1 MTNLQLYNVSPRI
14 PEEISFLEELS
25 YNLWWCWQQ
34 DAIDLFARIAPK
46 LWNEVN
52 GNVAQY
58 LGRVPQDRLEE
69 LAKDRVYLRHI
80 KRVKDTFRQQVHP
93 GDITKRETAYFSM
106 EYGIHES
113 IRIYSGGLGVLSG
126 DHLKAASDLNLPIIG
141 IGLLYRQGYFKQ
153 VLDRN
158 GRQLERYPENELNYM
173 PLTRACDNDGQEIYV
188 EIKLI
193 DRLLRAAVWIL
204 QVGNTPLILLDTELP
219 QNPPDLRQVAWRL
232 YGGDRKTRLEQEL
245 LLGVGGI
252 QALLKLG
259 CNPAV
264 CHMNEGHAGF
274 LSLARIMHLERQG
287 MNVNTAI
294 EVVWRSNIF
303 TTHTPVPAGNE
314 TFSIELLRPYL
325 EALLVESN
333 LNVDRV
339 INWGVPIENRGQNQD
354 ISMTVLGLRMAN
366 YSNGVS
372 KLHGNV
378 AREMWQHIWPG
389 RAVDEIP
396 IRHITNGVHIDSWL
410 APRKRELYQRYLPLG
425 PEAYSNYELIR
436 RKILSIPDDE
446 LWMNHELCRHTLIRR
461 IRRLSQ
467 QYMSGVSRYEHQ
479 IQSAQNMFDH
489 EVLTIGFARRFA
501 TYKRAAL
508 LLRNPDRLKALL
520 NDKEHP
526 VQFVFAGKAHP
537 ADEAGKDLIQELI
550 SFSRQQEV
558 RNRIIF
564 LENYNINLA
573 RTMVQGVDVWLNTPR
588 RPQEASG
595 TSGMK
600 AAANGVL
607 NCSILDGWW
616 DEGYTKERGWAI
628 VGDENYDDAEDC
640 DDIESHALFNVLEHE
655 IIPCFYE
662 RNDGD
667 LPSRWIAMMKE
678 SIIMALGEFSSN
690 RMVREYDSLFYRP
703 ALTSY
708 NALMENEAKKASELV
723 RQKDRYIAHF
733 PQLSITA
740 PVAQQQLNAIHVG
753 DEFMLSTHVYL
764 GELSP
769 HEIDV
774 QIYYGRVNVHN
785 EIVESGRATMEM
797 VEDHGDNN
805 YTYGYKLICRTAG
818 RFGLTAR
825 IVPTGTDW
833 KNSVPGFMAWPE
845 KTQ

>member
-1 MTNLQLYNVSPRI
+1 MMTNLQLYNVGPRI
-14 PEEISFLEELS
+14 PQELAFLEELS
-25 YNLWWCWQQ
+25 YNIWWCWQQ
-34 DAIDLFARIAPK
+34 DAIDLFVRIDPK
-46 LWNEVN
+46 LWNDVN
-52 GNVAQY
+52 GNVGQY
-58 LGRVPQDRLEE
+58 LGKVPQARLEE
-69 LAKDRVYLRHI
+69 LAQDQSYLKHI
-80 KRVKDTFRQQVHP
+80 KRIKEKFRHQVNP

-113 IRIYSGGLGVLSG
+113 VRIYSGGLGVLSG

-173 PLTRACDNDGQEIYV
+173 PLTRACDPDGKEIFV
-188 EIKLI
+188 EVKLI
-193 DRLLRAAVWIL
+193 DRMLTAAVWIL
-204 QVGNTPLILLDTELP
+204 QVGNTPLVLLDTELP

-232 YGGDRKTRLEQEL
+232 YGGDRKNRLEQEL

-274 LSLARIMHLERQG
+274 LSLARMIHLEQQG
-287 MNVNTAI
+287 MDIDTAL

-314 TFSIELLRPYL
+314 TFEIELVRPYL
-325 EALLVESN
+325 QALLADSN
-333 LNVDRV
+333 LDVNRV
-339 INWGVPIENRGQNQD
+339 IDWAIPIHSRGQESA

-372 KLHGNV
+372 KLHGEV
-378 AREMWQHIWPG
+378 ARQMWQHIWPG

-396 IRHITNGVHIDSWL
+396 IKHITNGIHIDSWL
-410 APRKRELYQRYLPLG
+410 APRKRSLFKRYLNLG
-425 PEAYSNYELIR
+425 AESYTNFELVEK
-436 RKILSIPDDE
+436 KINSIPDDE
-446 LWMNHELCRHTLIRR
+446 LWLTHELCRHNLIRR

-467 QYMSGVSRYEHQ
+467 QYMSGISRYEHQ

-489 EVLTIGFARRFA
+489 EALTIGFARRFA

-508 LLRNPDRLKALL
+508 LLRDPERLKALL
-520 NDKEHP
+520 NNEKHP
-526 VQFVFAGKAHP
+526 VQLVFAGKAHP
-537 ADEAGKDLIQELI
+537 ADEAGKDLIQRLI
-550 SFSRQQEV
+550 TFSRQPEV

-616 DEGYTKERGWAI
+616 DEAYNTERGWAI
-628 VGDENYDDAEDC
+628 VGDEMYDDSEDC
-640 DDIESHALFNVLEHE
+640 DEIESHALFNLLERE
-655 IIPCFYE
+655 IVPCFYE
-662 RNDGD
+662 RSDGD
-667 LPSRWIAMMKE
+667 LPTRWLKMMKA
-678 SIIMALGEFSSN
+678 SIAMALGEFSSN
-690 RMVREYDSLFYRP
+690 RMVQEYDKMFYRP
-703 ALTSY
+703 ALENY
-708 NALMENEAKKASELV
+708 NRLMADQAAAALALVEQKK
-723 RQKDRYIAHF
+723 RYVAHF
-733 PQLSITA
+733 PQLSLTA
-740 PVAQQQLNAIHVG
+740 PVVEKQLNDIHVG
-753 DEFMLSTHVYL
+753 DEFTFTAEVYL
-764 GELSP
+764 GELRP
-769 HEIDV
+769 EDV
-774 QIYYGRVNVHN
+774 SVQLYYGKVNVHN
-785 EIVESGRATMEM
+785 EIIESSSADMTMLT
-797 VEDHGDNN
+797 DHGDNN
-805 YTYGYKLICRTAG
+805 YTYQYNLTCEHSG

-825 IVPTGTDW
+825 IVPVGSDW
-833 KNSVPGFMAWPE
+833 EKSVPGFMTWPNS
-845 KTQ
+845 